1 MKRVLTALLLIPVV
15 TVVVF
20 CAPLWGVLCVMAL
33 AVLLCLHEFY
43 GIADLQQM
51 HPFRLVG
58 YAAGVLL
65 VVSTELPQPAF
76 FVVLTAALMLLSL
89 QRGRTLESSLTGVAS
104 TLLGV
109 IYVGGPFALARDIH
123 AASPH
128 WLFLVLVL
136 NWVGDA
142 AAYYAGR
149 AFGRHKLAPRIS
161 PNKTWEGT
169 LASGAAAISVGAAY
183 LHYFQ
188 PVELHLFE
196 VVLLAA
202 SINIAAQFGD
212 LAESALK
219 RGAQVKDSGAILP
232 GHGGMLDRLDGVLFS
247 FVAAYL
253 CLRWML

>member
-1 MKRVLTALLLIPVV
+1 MKRVLTALLLIPLV
-15 TVVVF
+15 TAVVF
-20 CAPLWGVLCVMAL
+20 HAPLWGLLCVMAL

-43 GIADLQQM
+43 QIADRLDL

-65 VVSTELPQPAF
+65 VVSKALPQPAF
-76 FVVLTAALMLLSL
+76 FVVLAAALMLLSL
-89 QRGRTLESSLTGVAS
+89 QLGRALETSLAGVAS

-109 IYVGGPFALARDIH
+109 IYVGGPFALAREIH
-123 AASPH
+123 ASSPH
-128 WLFLVLVL
+128 WLFLILVL
-136 NWVGDA
+136 NWVGDT

-149 AFGRHKLAPRIS
+149 AFGRYKLAPRIS
-161 PNKTWEGT
+161 PNKTWEGAI
-169 LASGAAAISVGAAY
+169 ASALTAISVGAAY
-183 LHYFQ
+183 LQYFQ
-188 PVELHLFE
+188 PAALRLFE

-219 RGAQVKDSGAILP
+219 RGAQVKDSGSILP

-247 FVAAYL
+247 FVAAYI
-253 CLRWML
+253 CLTWML